1 MSLMLATGLTV
12 ISAANASPSSW
23 TCHYLAERLP
33 RALLLRGQETV
44 SAEETRAA
52 RKRLALADAVLTRAS
67 GLALARSLGA
77 TRLVM
82 ARCLDERGGATIEA
96 QSFDVAEPASG
107 DPIQVRQTLSNLP
120 SAIDQVARLLT
131 PDAVGPDASS
141 FRAPSSRALSIAA
154 AALTHQNATDRAR
167 GLRLALNED
176 RGSLDLRLSAV
187 EALIAA
193 RDFDAA
199 VEVAG
204 SVPAQ
209 SGPPALAR
217 LLAFESAAALLEAG
231 RYAEASVALEGLRRE
246 KETGAVLNNLGV
258 AQFRMRDPQAS
269 SYFER
274 ASFSTDPRQDDIAF
288 NRALALIFESKAD
301 KALPMLDAALLGQ
314 SPDVRTRLL
323 KVWALALLKRDAERV
338 EEWNRLLAQA
348 PSFALLGAPDLARRL
363 ERIFLFERQ
372 R

>member
-1 MSLMLATGLTV
+1 MSLMLVTGLTV

-23 TCHYLAERLP
+23 TCNYLAERLP
-33 RALLLRGQETV
+33 RALLLRGEDAL

-67 GLALARSLGA
+67 GLALARSVGA

-82 ARCLDERGGATIEA
+82 ARCLDERGGVTIEA
-96 QSFDVAEPASG
+96 QSFEVEQPVSG
-107 DPIQVRQTLSNLP
+107 DPLRVRQTLSNLP
-120 SAIDQVARLLT
+120 SAIDQVARHLT
-131 PDAVGPDASS
+131 PGAFGPDASS
-141 FRAPSSRALSIAA
+141 FRAPSSRALAMA
-154 AALTHQNATDRAR
+154 GAALTNQNAGDRAR

-217 LLAFESAAALLEAG
+217 LLAFEAAAALLEAG

-274 ASFSTDPRQDDIAF
+274 ASFSTDLRQQDVAF
-288 NRALALIFESKAD
+288 NRSLALIFENKAD
-301 KALPMLDAALLGQ
+301 KALPMLDAALRVPA
-314 SPDVRTRLL
+314 PDVRSRLL
-323 KVWALALLKRDAERV
+323 KVWALALLKRDAERS
-338 EEWNRLLAQA
+338 EEWNRLLAAA

-363 ERIFLFERQ
+363 ERIFLFEQ
-372 R
+372 HP

>member
-1 MSLMLATGLTV
+1 MSLMLAAGLTV

-23 TCHYLAERLP
+23 TCDYVAERLP
-33 RALLLRGQETV
+33 RALILRGEDALW
-44 SAEETRAA
+44 AEEIRAA
-52 RKRLALADAVLTRAS
+52 RKRLSLADAVLTRAS

-82 ARCLDERGGATIEA
+82 ARCLDERGGVTIEA
-96 QSFDVAEPASG
+96 QSFDVEQPISG
-107 DPIQVRQTLSNLP
+107 DPVRVRQTLANLP
-120 SAIDQVARLLT
+120 SAIDQVASLLT
-131 PDAVGPDASS
+131 PGGSGPDASS
-141 FRAPSSRALSIAA
+141 FRAPSPRALSMAG
-154 AALTHQNATDRAR
+154 AALSHQNPADRAR

-187 EALIAA
+187 QALIAA

-204 SVPAQ
+204 AVPAQ

-217 LLAFESAAALLEAG
+217 LLAFQAAAALLESG

-246 KETGAVLNNLGV
+246 QESGAVLNNLGV

-274 ASFSTDPRQDDIAF
+274 ASFSTDPRQQDIAF
-288 NRALALIFESKAD
+288 NRSLALIFEDKAAT
-301 KALPMLDAALLGQ
+301 ALPMLDAALRAPA
-314 SPDVRTRLL
+314 PDVRTRLL
-323 KVWALALLKRDAERV
+323 KVWALALLKRDAERT
-338 EEWNRLLAQA
+338 EEWNRLLAAA

-363 ERIFLFERQ
+363 ERIFFQERHP
-372 R
+372 